1 MRAEK
6 CEMSCAFRPFAA
18 ISGVLPP
25 KTKSVRATLEY
36 SFVLDHGIE
45 VVGRNRPA
53 LISSA
58 MTWILGLCKEK
69 R

>member
-1 MRAEK
+1 MRDVLRIQTF
-6 CEMSCAFRPFAA
+6 CGHFWNFAA
-18 ISGVLPP
+18 E
-25 KTKSVRATLEY
+25 TKSLRATLEY

-53 LISSA
+53 LIPSA
-58 MTWILGLCKEK
+58 MTSILRLCKEK